1 MFTQTKSNLVRF
13 IALIVMIVMVAAV
26 GLTAC
31 ADKNAQDAAD
41 KAQTSADNAQNAAN
55 DAKTKIEEL
64 NKTITELKDAL
75 AKLEAELE
83 AADGEHEAAIAA
95 LEEALAKAEGD
106 LADALEELYDAVLDL
121 EDWNEATAVVVEKL
135 EELKT
140 TVDEFFADTYMYYGY
155 VEMESAYEAYYDAM
169 YAILRAPSVDAM
181 DEIIADVAE
190 TLEALPTIPEKLDAV
205 LTEVEVNGV
214 EYPADGTLLDEAE
227 DLIAD
232 GSVIAEVYAEIIAYG
247 EDEVNLEEKYAE
259 LRAEYNELLIQAGGQ
274 ALKDRMDAVLADD
287 ITLDDAEEVASIE
300 TDYAEWEALVGS
312 ADLED
317 KIAEVEGFEDTL
329 EDFFTEV
336 PDRIAE
342 LEAAKVAAEAI
353 NTAIATLEAAGVKA
367 DAATRE
373 AIEDL
378 EEQIA
383 TWGETYNIPT
393 DADDEDFVQANYDLV
408 AHDKLATIR
417 SNWEKAIE
425 TLKKSFEEFVN
436 AVEAIGTVTPDSG
449 EAINTA
455 WKAYFKCAALNQI
468 YNLDAVL
475 GLDED
480 ENVAHYY
487 AKLSTANAQY
497 VEILALIEKIE
508 TAIEAISDVQ
518 VQYVFEDVV
527 EIVGGVETVTK
538 TAAEVEADY
547 NAAINDLVVAIAAI
561 DADIETLTSDD
572 FYAQDKSVLDADAL
586 VALEQARIVP
596 AKDTAVKA
604 ILAGYETAVANV
616 QADANETVETK
627 IIKLDNAK
635 DGQIEYVLGIAYD
648 ETFGIDNDVT
658 AVEEIERCG
667 NADYINAMFAA
678 ALPYIPGTV
687 YTICFADAEGN
698 VIDELTMEVG
708 KNVFFTY
715 PEGEAVEGKV
725 FMGWKE
731 SAESDKVF
739 LAGTKR
745 AASEK
750 SAITYVP
757 YYEDGL
763 TVGDFTVAA
772 GSTNTI
778 TIDTTTLDTTAPIT
792 LTFAVAQNGT
802 VSGGDNDNALL
813 NVNGVRTMRVTGGNA
828 THIWDEAAGGSVS
841 NSAWWGYQGAGYA
854 DGTMIEVKAV
864 IDLTAGTITFDYGW
878 GVFDDSSVNRAG
890 IVLNTVDLSADEL
903 TLTFGGAN
911 CKDLT
916 VASCKITYTLAD

>member
-140 TVDEFFADTYMYYGY
+140 TVDEFFADTYMYYGD
-155 VEMESAYEAYYDAM
+155 VEMESANEAYQHAM
-169 YAILRAPSVDAM
+169 FAILRAPSADAM

-214 EYPADGTLLDEAE
+214 EYPADGTLLDEAAS
-227 DLIAD
+227 LLAD

-247 EDEVNLEEKYAE
+247 EDEVNLEEKYLE

-667 NADYINAMFAA
+667 NADYINAMFDA
-678 ALPYIPGTV
+678 ALPYISGTV

-708 KNVFFTY
+708 KNVYFTY

-731 SAESDKVF
+731 SADSDKVYP
-739 LAGTKR
+739 AGAKR

-750 SAITYVP
+750 VAITYIP
-757 YYEDGL
+757 CYEDGL
-763 TVGDFTVAA
+763 TVADFTLAATETKDVVVDLTNVDTSADIVLTFNCKVDTLATQEITSVADGKYYIFTVNGTKGAFELLPTRWGSLGSGDWATTYENGIQGQEINVVVTVNVDA
-772 GSTNTI
+772 GTVKVETI
-778 TIDTTTLDTTAPIT
+778 KLWKLDVGGYSYSSYEGTID
-792 LTFAVAQNGT
+792 AQNG
-802 VSGGDNDNALL
+802 
-813 NVNGVRTMRVTGGNA
+813 
-828 THIWDEAAGGSVS
+828 
-841 NSAWWGYQGAGYA
+841 
-854 DGTMIEVKAV
+854 
-864 IDLTAGTITFDYGW
+864 
-878 GVFDDSSVNRAG
+878 
-890 IVLNTVDLSADEL
+890 
-903 TLTFGGAN
+903 LTFNFGSEYCQGVAITN
-911 CKDLT
+911 CTVLYT
-916 VASCKITYTLAD
+916 VAE

>member
-31 ADKNAQDAAD
+31 ADKNAQSAAD
-41 KAQTSADNAQNAAN
+41 NAQTSADNAQKTASDAA
-55 DAKTKIEEL
+55 AKIEEL
-64 NKTITELKDAL
+64 NKTIADLKNAL
-75 AKLEAELE
+75 AKLEADLE

-106 LADALEELYDAVLDL
+106 LADALEELYNTVLDL
-121 EDWNEATAVVVEKL
+121 ENWNEATAAVAEKL
-135 EELKT
+135 EELST
-140 TVDEFFADTYMYYGY
+140 TVDEFFAETWMYYGD
-155 VEMESAYEAYYDAM
+155 VEMEEAYDAYM
-169 YAILRAPSVDAM
+169 EAAYAILRAPSVDAM
-181 DEIIADVAE
+181 DEVIAGLAE

-214 EYPADGTLLDEAE
+214 EYPADGTLLEEAAALIE
-227 DLIAD
+227 D
-232 GSVIAEVYAEIIAYG
+232 GKVIAEVWAEIIAYG
-247 EDEVNLEEKYAE
+247 EDEVDLEEKYLE

-274 ALKDRMDAVLADD
+274 KLKERMDAVLAGD
-287 ITLDDAEEVASIE
+287 ITLAVADEVASIV

-436 AVEAIGTVTPDSG
+436 AVEAIGAVTPDSG
-449 EAINTA
+449 DAINAA

-468 YNLDAVL
+468 YNLDAIL

-508 TAIEAISDVQ
+508 AAIDDISDVQ
-518 VQYVFEDVV
+518 VQWIFNDVV
-527 EIVGGVETVTK
+527 EDGLVTK
-538 TAAEVEADY
+538 TAAEVEAAY
-547 NAAINDLVVAIAAI
+547 NADIVALVAAIEAI
-561 DADIETLTSDD
+561 DADIETLTSEEG
-572 FYAQDKSVLDADAL
+572 YAQKESVLDADAL

-596 AKDTAVKA
+596 AKDAAVKA
-604 ILAGYETAVANV
+604 ILAEYEEAVANV
-616 QADANETVETK
+616 QADASETVETK
-627 IIKLDNAK
+627 IIKLENSK
-635 DGQIEYVLGIAYD
+635 DGQIEYVVAIAYD
-648 ETFGIDNDVT
+648 ETFGIDN
-658 AVEEIERCG
+658 
-667 NADYINAMFAA
+667 
-678 ALPYIPGTV
+678 
-687 YTICFADAEGN
+687 
-698 VIDELTMEVG
+698 
-708 KNVFFTY
+708 
-715 PEGEAVEGKV
+715 KV
-725 FMGWKE
+725 
-731 SAESDKVF
+731 
-739 LAGTKR
+739 
-745 AASEK
+745 
-750 SAITYVP
+750 
-757 YYEDGL
+757 
-763 TVGDFTVAA
+763 
-772 GSTNTI
+772 NTI
-778 TIDTTTLDTTAPIT
+778 
-792 LTFAVAQNGT
+792 N
-802 VSGGDNDNALL
+802 
-813 NVNGVRTMRVTGGNA
+813 
-828 THIWDEAAGGSVS
+828 
-841 NSAWWGYQGAGYA
+841 
-854 DGTMIEVKAV
+854 
-864 IDLTAGTITFDYGW
+864 
-878 GVFDDSSVNRAG
+878 
-890 IVLNTVDLSADEL
+890 
-903 TLTFGGAN
+903 
-911 CKDLT
+911 
-916 VASCKITYTLAD
+916 